1 MSKINISNELLCKY
15 KDVVLVVDIMF
26 VNKVPYLVSISWH
39 IKFITVEMIK
49 NQKQATLVFQ
59 IISTY
64 QKGRFKVMDEL
75 ADNQFECVRGAIV
88 DLGACVNIAAADD
101 VPEVEHCIWTIK
113 ERVLSIN
120 NSLTFKKMP
129 TKLIAEMIYT
139 SVYWLNSLPSESG
152 ISSTL
157 IPKALVMG
165 HKPDYPNH
173 CKLEFSTYVQTHEA
187 RNNSMVP
194 RTVGALALHPTSNL
208 QGGYYFYSLDSGKR
222 INWYSWTEL
231 PNAS

>member
-1 MSKINISNELLCKY
+1 MQIQGCGTRGRHH
-15 KDVVLVVDIMF
+15 VCQQG
-26 VNKVPYLVSISWH
+26 SISGEH
-39 IKFITVEMIK
+39 IMAYQVHNCGDDQESKTSYTGLK
-49 NQKQATLVFQ
+49 Q

-75 ADNQFECVRGAIV
+75 ADNQFECVRGALV
-88 DLGACVNIAAADD
+88 DLGACVNNAAADD

-187 RNNSMVP
+187 RNNSMAP
-194 RTVGALALHPTSNL
+194 RTVGDLALHPTSNL